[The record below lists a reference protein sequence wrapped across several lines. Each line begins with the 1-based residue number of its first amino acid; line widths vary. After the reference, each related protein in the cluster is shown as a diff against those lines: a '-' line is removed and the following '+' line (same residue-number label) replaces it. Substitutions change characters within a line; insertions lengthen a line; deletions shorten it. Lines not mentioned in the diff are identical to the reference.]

1 MQRIFLDTN
10 IYILGQLNPASNE
23 EAILKK
29 IGFYD
34 SQQQSSIQVII
45 SQELIEQILRVCKRI
60 QNKDWGARIVDRIWQ
75 NLICVFVPETDE
87 LNAEAEQII
96 ANQSIPAEDIFIYL
110 TAKYGEADCFVSG
123 NRELI
128 KAIADFPCFTPE
140 DFVQLD
146 RPIG

>member
-1 MQRIFLDTN
+1 M
-10 IYILGQLNPASNE
+10 
-23 EAILKK
+23 ILKSNLQSKSSFLKNFASKFYESAKEFRIK
-29 IGFYD
+29 I
-34 SQQQSSIQVII
+34 
-45 SQELIEQILRVCKRI
+45 
-60 QNKDWGARIVDRIWQ
+60 ARIVDRIWQ
-75 NLICVFVPETDE
+75 NLNCVFVPETDE

-140 DFVQLD
+140 DFVQLFLT
-146 RPIG
+146 IG

>member
-45 SQELIEQILRVCKRI
+45 SQELSEQILRVCKRI
-60 QNKDWGARIVDRIWQ
+60 QNKDCENSRSH
-75 NLICVFVPETDE
+75 L
-87 LNAEAEQII
+87 AE
-96 ANQSIPAEDIFIYL
+96 S
-110 TAKYGEADCFVSG
+110 
-123 NRELI
+123 
-128 KAIADFPCFTPE
+128 
-140 DFVQLD
+140 QLRV
-146 RPIG
+146 RPRN

>member
-75 NLICVFVPETDE
+75 NLNCVFVPETDE

-110 TAKYGEADCFVSG
+110 TAKYGEADYFVSG

-140 DFVQLD
+140 DFVQLFLTTL
-146 RPIG
+146 